1 VQGSPLQ
8 EQQVATSKKATKKAA
23 PKSRKTAPKA
33 AKKKTATKSAKRATP
48 AKSAKRAKP
57 MARKVASIVT
67 AATRKAVVLESA
79 AVRMQRAAV
88 LKVAEVASAATKAV
102 AKAASGP
109 KLPSYSDLPIRAGAP
124 QGAAWGVFGDDDE
137 VGTIN
142 LQTPD
147 RVVAAASS
155 IKTGKVFALNL
166 PINIP
171 DPPLFTR
178 GKHTHTVKI
187 FPTAEFVLDDYLDNF
202 YPQASSQWDALAHVK
217 HPVHGAYNGIPDA
230 QITGRGGMR
239 LGIDNLARRGI
250 AGRGV
255 LADVARYY
263 DRVGKSINFTK
274 AESIPL
280 EDLQAT
286 LDDAD
291 VTLQAGDVLL
301 IRIGWTKF
309 YLSASAQIKEELS
322 HETVVPGIEGSERVA
337 RWLWDNHLAAV
348 ASDSPAL
355 EALPKAAGNE
365 MEFLHFHMLAF
376 FGMPIGEMWNLE
388 GLADDCA
395 EDGRYDFFITSAP
408 LNIPGGVG
416 SPPNALAIK

>member
-1 VQGSPLQ
+1 MAKL
-8 EQQVATSKKATKKAA
+8 KKKIRKAA
-23 PKSRKTAPKA
+23 PKSRKVAPKA
-33 AKKKTATKSAKRATP
+33 AKGKKAASKGAKRAL
-48 AKSAKRAKP
+48 AVKAAKRTAPKKI
-57 MARKVASIVT
+57 AQQLGRKVADIVT
-67 AATRKAVVLESA
+67 AATRATVDLESA
-79 AVRMQRAAV
+79 AGRMERAAV
-88 LKVAEVASAATKAV
+88 RKVGEVAARATQAV
-102 AKAASGP
+102 AAAVAPSP
-109 KLPSYSDLPIRAGAP
+109 RLPSYDDLPVRAGAP
-124 QGAAWGVFGDDDE
+124 AGAAWGVFGDDDE

-142 LQTPD
+142 LLTPE
-147 RVVAAASS
+147 RVIAAAASIRS
-155 IKTGKVFALNL
+155 GKVFALNL

-187 FPTAEFVLDDYLDNF
+187 FPNAEFVLDDYLDNF

-217 HPVHGAYNGIPDA
+217 HPIHGAYNGIPDN
-230 QITGRGGMR
+230 QMTGRGGMR

-263 DRVGKSINFTK
+263 DRIGKSINFTK

-280 EDLQAT
+280 GDVQAT
-286 LDDAD
+286 LEDEGVA
-291 VTLQAGDVLL
+291 LRAGDLLL

-309 YLSASAQIKEELS
+309 YLSASAETKAELAR
-322 HETVVPGIEGSERVA
+322 ETVVPGIEGSERTA

-355 EALPKAAGNE
+355 EALPKPAGQE
-365 MEFLHFHMLAF
+365 TEFLHFHMLAF

-388 GLADDCA
+388 GLAEDCA
-395 EDGRYDFFITSAP
+395 ADGRYDFFLTSAP
-408 LNIPGGVG
+408 LNVPGGVG

>member
-1 VQGSPLQ
+1 
-8 EQQVATSKKATKKAA
+8 VAKSKKKISKAA
-23 PKSRKTAPKA
+23 PKSRKVAPK
-33 AKKKTATKSAKRATP
+33 SIKR
-48 AKSAKRAKP
+48 KN
-57 MARKVASIVT
+57 VT
-67 AATRKAVVLESA
+67 AAKRPTPKKSGKPIARRVAEIMSAATRASVDLESA
-79 AVRMQRAAV
+79 AGRIERAAV
-88 LKVAEVASAATKAV
+88 LKVGEIAAKATRAVKQAV
-102 AKAASGP
+102 APSP
-109 KLPSYSDLPIRAGAP
+109 KIPSYSELPVRAGAP
-124 QGAAWGVFGDDDE
+124 AGAAWGVFGDDDE

-142 LQTPD
+142 LLTPE
-147 RVVAAASS
+147 RVIAAAGS
-155 IKTGKVFALNL
+155 IRSGKVFALNL

-187 FPTAEFVLDDYLDNF
+187 FPTAEFVLDDFLDNF

-217 HPVHGAYNGIPDA
+217 HPVHGAYNGIPDH

-280 EDLQAT
+280 ADVQAT
-286 LDDAD
+286 LEDEGVA
-291 VTLQAGDVLL
+291 LRAGDILL

-309 YLSASAQIKEELS
+309 YLSASEHIKAELAK
-322 HETVVPGIEGSERVA
+322 ETVVPGIEGSERTA

-355 EALPKAAGNE
+355 EALPKPAGEE

-388 GLADDCA
+388 CLAEDCA
-395 EDGRYDFFITSAP
+395 ADGRYDFFLTSAP

>member
-1 VQGSPLQ
+1 L
-8 EQQVATSKKATKKAA
+8 AKAKKKMKKAA
-23 PKSRKTAPKA
+23 PK
-33 AKKKTATKSAKRATP
+33 
-48 AKSAKRAKP
+48 
-57 MARKVASIVT
+57 ARKVAPKAVKRKKPASQAVKRAVAVKAAKRTSPKKIAKPIERRVADVVT
-67 AATRKAVVLESA
+67 SATRASVDFESA
-79 AVRMQRAAV
+79 VGRMQRAAV
-88 LKVAEVASAATKAV
+88 RKVGEVAARATRAV
-102 AKAASGP
+102 RNAVSSSP
-109 KLPSYSDLPIRAGAP
+109 RMPSYDELPVRAGAP
-124 QGAAWGVFGDDDE
+124 AGAAWGVFGDDDE

-142 LQTPD
+142 LLTPD
-147 RVVAAASS
+147 RVVAAADS
-155 IKTGKVFALNL
+155 IRSGKVFALNL

-187 FPTAEFVLDDYLDNF
+187 FPNAEFVLDDFLDNF

-217 HPVHGAYNGIPDA
+217 HPVHGAYNGIPDN
-230 QITGRGGMR
+230 QMTGRGGMR

-263 DRVGKSINFTK
+263 DRVGKSIDFTQAK
-274 AESIPL
+274 SIPL
-280 EDLQAT
+280 NDVQAT
-286 LDDAD
+286 LEEEG
-291 VTLQAGDVLL
+291 VELQAGDILL

-309 YLSASAQIKEELS
+309 YLSASDEIKAELGK
-322 HETVVPGIEGSERVA
+322 ETVVPGIEGSERTA

-355 EALPKAAGNE
+355 EALPKPAGEE

-388 GLADDCA
+388 GLAEECA
-395 EDGRYDFFITSAP
+395 VDGNYDFFLTSAP

>member
-1 VQGSPLQ
+1 MAKP
-8 EQQVATSKKATKKAA
+8 KKKIKKAA
-23 PKSRKTAPKA
+23 PK
-33 AKKKTATKSAKRATP
+33 
-48 AKSAKRAKP
+48 
-57 MARKVASIVT
+57 ARKVAPKAVKRKKLKAAKRPAPKKSAKPMRDRVAEVVS
-67 AATRKAVVLESA
+67 AATRASVDIESA
-79 AVRMQRAAV
+79 AGRIERAAV
-88 LKVAEVASAATKAV
+88 RKVGEVAARATRAVRSAM
-102 AKAASGP
+102 SHSP
-109 KLPSYSDLPIRAGAP
+109 KIPSYDELPVRAGAP
-124 QGAAWGVFGDDDE
+124 AGAAWGVFGDDDE

-142 LQTPD
+142 LLTPD
-147 RVVAAASS
+147 RVVAATSS
-155 IKTGKVFALNL
+155 IRSGKVFALNL

-187 FPTAEFVLDDYLDNF
+187 FPGAEFVLDDFLDNF

-217 HPVHGAYNGIPDA
+217 HPVHGAYNGIPDI
-230 QITGRGGMR
+230 QMTGRGGTR

-280 EDLQAT
+280 DDVKAALEDEG
-286 LDDAD
+286 
-291 VTLQAGDVLL
+291 VELQAGDILL

-309 YLSASAQIKEELS
+309 YLSASAKIKEELS
-322 HETVVPGIEGSERVA
+322 KETVVPGIEGSERTA

-355 EALPKAAGNE
+355 EALPKPAGEE

-388 GLADDCA
+388 GLAEDCA
-395 EDGRYDFFITSAP
+395 SDGNYDFFLTSAP

>member
-1 VQGSPLQ
+1 
-8 EQQVATSKKATKKAA
+8 VAKPKRNLKKASS
-23 PKSRKTAPKA
+23 KSRKTAPKA
-33 AKKKTATKSAKRATP
+33 AKKKTAPKSAKRAVSTK
-48 AKSAKRAKP
+48 AKSAKP

-67 AATRKAVVLESA
+67 AATRKAVEVESA

-88 LKVAEVASAATKAV
+88 LKVAEVASAASKAV
-102 AKAASGP
+102 SRAASGP
-109 KLPSYSDLPIRAGAP
+109 KLPNYNELPIRAGAP
-124 QGAAWGVFGDDDE
+124 QGAAWGVFGDNDE

-155 IKTGKVFALNL
+155 IKSGKIFALNL

-178 GKHTHTVKI
+178 GKHKHTVKI

-230 QITGRGGMR
+230 EITGRGGMR

-280 EDLQAT
+280 EDVQAT
-286 LDDAD
+286 LDDAG
-291 VTLQAGDVLL
+291 VTLRAGDVLL

-309 YLSASAQIKEELS
+309 YMSASDHIKEELS
-322 HETVVPGIEGSERVA
+322 RETVVPGIEGTERVA

>member
-1 VQGSPLQ
+1 MAKP
-8 EQQVATSKKATKKAA
+8 KKPIKKAA
-23 PKSRKTAPKA
+23 KSRKTAVKAGKKKVA
-33 AKKKTATKSAKRATP
+33 AKSK
-48 AKSAKRAKP
+48 KP
-57 MARKVASIVT
+57 MRGKVASIVT
-67 AATRKAVVLESA
+67 AATRKAVDIESA
-79 AVRMQRAAV
+79 AVQMQRSAV
-88 LKVAEVASAATKAV
+88 LKVAKVAAAAAKAV
-102 AKAASGP
+102 SGAVAGL
-109 KLPSYSDLPIRAGAP
+109 KLPAYSELPVRKGAP
-124 QGAAWGVFGDDDE
+124 AGAAWGVFGDDDE

-142 LQTPD
+142 LMTPE
-147 RVVAAASS
+147 RVVAAVSS
-155 IKTGKVFALNL
+155 IRSGKVFALNL

-171 DPPLFTR
+171 DPPIFTR

-187 FPTAEFVLDDYLDNF
+187 FPGAEFVLDDYLDNF

-217 HPVHGAYNGIPDA
+217 HPVHGAYNGIPDN

-255 LADVARYY
+255 LADIARYY
-263 DRVGKSINFTK
+263 DRIGKRINFTK

-280 EDLQAT
+280 EDVQAT
-286 LDDAD
+286 LKESG
-291 VTLQAGDVLL
+291 VTLRAGDVLL

-309 YLSASAQIKEELS
+309 YLSASEEIKAELAR
-322 HETVVPGIEGSERVA
+322 ETVVPGIEGSERTA

-388 GLADDCA
+388 SLAEDCA
-395 EDGRYDFFITSAP
+395 ADGRYDFFLTSAP
-408 LNIPGGVG
+408 LNVPGGVG

>member
-1 VQGSPLQ
+1 M
-8 EQQVATSKKATKKAA
+8 AKAKKKTKKAA
-23 PKSRKTAPKA
+23 PK
-33 AKKKTATKSAKRATP
+33 
-48 AKSAKRAKP
+48 
-57 MARKVASIVT
+57 ARKVAPKAVKRKTVKAAKRPAPKKSGKPMGRRVAEMVT
-67 AATRKAVVLESA
+67 AATRASVDIESA
-79 AVRMQRAAV
+79 AGRMERAAV
-88 LKVAEVASAATKAV
+88 RKIGEVAARATRAFRGAV
-102 AKAASGP
+102 APSP
-109 KLPSYSDLPIRAGAP
+109 KIPSYNELPVRAGAP
-124 QGAAWGVFGDDDE
+124 AGAAWGVFGDEDE

-142 LQTPD
+142 LLTPE
-147 RVVAAASS
+147 RVIAATSS
-155 IKTGKVFALNL
+155 IRTGKVFALNL

-187 FPTAEFVLDDYLDNF
+187 FPGAEFVLDDFLDNF

-217 HPVHGAYNGIPDA
+217 HPIHGAYNGIPDT
-230 QITGRGGMR
+230 QMTGRGGMR

-280 EDLQAT
+280 DDVKAALEDEG
-286 LDDAD
+286 
-291 VTLQAGDVLL
+291 VELQAGDILL

-309 YLSASAQIKEELS
+309 YLSASATIKEELS
-322 HETVVPGIEGSERVA
+322 KETVTPGIEGSERTA

-355 EALPKAAGNE
+355 EALPKPAGEE

-376 FGMPIGEMWNLE
+376 FGMPIGEMWNIE
-388 GLADDCA
+388 GLAEDCA
-395 EDGRYDFFITSAP
+395 ADGNYDFFLTSAP

>member
-1 VQGSPLQ
+1 MAKP
-8 EQQVATSKKATKKAA
+8 KKKIRKAA
-23 PKSRKTAPKA
+23 PK
-33 AKKKTATKSAKRATP
+33 
-48 AKSAKRAKP
+48 
-57 MARKVASIVT
+57 ARKVAPKAVKRKKVKAAKRPAPKKSAKPMRGRVAEVVT
-67 AATRKAVVLESA
+67 ASTRASVDFESAVGRMERA
-79 AVRMQRAAV
+79 AVR
-88 LKVAEVASAATKAV
+88 KVGEVAGRATRALRSAMSHA
-102 AKAASGP
+102 P
-109 KLPSYSDLPIRAGAP
+109 KIPSYDELPVRAGAP
-124 QGAAWGVFGDDDE
+124 AGAAWGVFGDDDE

-142 LQTPD
+142 LLTPD
-147 RVVAAASS
+147 RVVAATSS
-155 IKTGKVFALNL
+155 IRTGKVFALNL

-187 FPTAEFVLDDYLDNF
+187 FPTAEFVLDDFLDNF

-217 HPVHGAYNGIPDA
+217 HPVHGAYNGIPDN

-263 DRVGKSINFTK
+263 ERVGKSIDFTK

-280 EDLQAT
+280 DDVKAT
-286 LDDAD
+286 LEEEG
-291 VTLQAGDVLL
+291 VELQAGDILL

-309 YLSASAQIKEELS
+309 YLSASDEIKEELS
-322 HETVVPGIEGSERVA
+322 KETVVPGIEGSERTA

-388 GLADDCA
+388 DLADECA
-395 EDGRYDFFITSAP
+395 ADGDYDFFLTSAP